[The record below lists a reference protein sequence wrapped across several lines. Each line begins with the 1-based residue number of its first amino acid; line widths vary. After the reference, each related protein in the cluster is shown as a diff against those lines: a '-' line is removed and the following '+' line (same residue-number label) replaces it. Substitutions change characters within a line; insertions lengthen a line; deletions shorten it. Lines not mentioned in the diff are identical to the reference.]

1 MLSMISLSREFID
14 AIRQTHGNELKK
26 IKLSNNGLQCIRNIE
41 HLSPALEKL
50 DLSCNDLSD
59 IQPLSLL
66 TSLVELD
73 LSENRIEDLSP
84 LASLTNLRVLRL
96 DGNRIAKCTSLEPL
110 RNISSLR
117 QLSLQ
122 GNGICVESSSSSGG
136 SSDSAAAVYPFN
148 LFQLLPQ
155 LEVVDKW

>member
-41 HLSPALEKL
+41 HLSPVLEKL

-96 DGNRIAKCTSLEPL
+96 DGNRIAKCASLEPL
-110 RNISSLR
+110 RNIGSLR
-117 QLSLQ
+117 QLTLQ
-122 GNGICVESSSSSGG
+122 GNGVCVESSTSGSG
-136 SSDSAAAVYPFN
+136 DTTAVVYPYN
-148 LFQLLPQ
+148 VFQLLPQ